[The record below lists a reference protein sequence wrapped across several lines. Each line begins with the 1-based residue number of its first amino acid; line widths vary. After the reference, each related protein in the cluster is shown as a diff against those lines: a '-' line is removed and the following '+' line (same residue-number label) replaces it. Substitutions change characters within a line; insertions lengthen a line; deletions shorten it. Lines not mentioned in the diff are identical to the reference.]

1 MDGLLKDDGDLP
13 EMFLKKKDEIT
24 NTIKMNY
31 QLKDSQLKT
40 LTTIKRI
47 IDTKEAET
55 NLQEQAKNFIKDNT
69 DIVQDGDLA
78 KMRRQTLLEKV
89 RQKLRS
95 KITGNGEVS
104 QAQIVEGEMFETRQ
118 SR

>member
-55 NLQEQAKNFIKDNT
+55 NL
-69 DIVQDGDLA
+69 
-78 KMRRQTLLEKV
+78 
-89 RQKLRS
+89 
-95 KITGNGEVS
+95 
-104 QAQIVEGEMFETRQ
+104 
-118 SR
+118 